1 MKRYILLP
9 CLALLIHFC
18 AYAQTTLT
26 KPAEEYAFNQN
37 TVVTSAN
44 GLKYKYADWSKLV
57 ATGNYQLKPVDAE
70 SDSTAFILTLRD
82 TAKGLVPI
90 GVPKSTLF
98 FKKGNHMIFLNM
110 TDVNGKPIASED
122 LKGKIVVV
130 SFWFIACPPCRYEM
144 PELNILADKYKNDKN
159 VVFLALSIDKKEDL
173 QRFLKVSPFKYNV
186 VGDAEAYFSFYGVL
200 ECPVNLVISPN
211 GTIAFQS
218 QGYNNGIVPLWIDRA
233 IKVIKTEEIKA
244 LLK

>member
-9 CLALLIHFC
+9 CLALLLHLS

-26 KPAEEYAFNQN
+26 KPAEEYGFNQN
-37 TVVTSAN
+37 TVVTSAK
-44 GLKYKYADWSKLV
+44 GLKYKYADWSRLV
-57 ATGNYQLKPVDAE
+57 ATGKYQLKPVDAE
-70 SDSTAFILTLRD
+70 SDSTVFILTPRD
-82 TAKGLVPI
+82 TAKGLVVI
-90 GVPKSTLF
+90 GLPKPTLF

-110 TDVNGKPIASED
+110 TDVNGRLIASED

-144 PELNILADKYKNDKN
+144 PELNILVDKYKNDKN

-186 VGDAEAYFSFYGVL
+186 IGDAEAYFSFYGVK
-200 ECPVNLVISPN
+200 ECPINLVISPK

-218 QGYNNGIVPLWIDRA
+218 QGYNNGMVPLWIDRT
-233 IKVIKTEEIKA
+233 IKDIKTEEIKA